1 MPGSRTESG
10 TTSSNATAE
19 EDAARV
25 ANQPIMIHLKHVVFG
40 AIGLPVVL
48 LLAAWIGFFNVGASS
63 GHWKVTAW
71 FLQLAMRSAVRTYA
85 LAVDA
90 PKTLDRRGLPAA
102 AGHFARG
109 CAICHGAPGELRS
122 PAVLRMLPQP
132 PDLALTVGDWTDAQ
146 LFRIVKHGIRFTG
159 MPAWPARDRDDE
171 VWAMVAFLRELPKL
185 SPNEFRALAINGSDV
200 TSSDRQP
207 ATPDVLSDC
216 MRCHGGDGEGRSDT
230 VPALAG
236 QKEAYLLASLQA
248 YAKGDR
254 TSGFMALPVTGIAP
268 DEMAA
273 LARYFATLS
282 PASGEQDQIPAE
294 VINGGRQ
301 IAEAGIPERNVP
313 ACAGCHIGSDKNPI
327 YPRLDGQHA
336 AYLEQQL
343 KLFRSE
349 SRGGTP
355 FWRIMATAAQRLTDD
370 DIRAVSAYFSK
381 RAEDVQQLR

>member
-1 MPGSRTESG
+1 
-10 TTSSNATAE
+10 
-19 EDAARV
+19 
-25 ANQPIMIHLKHVVFG
+25 MIRLKHVVFG
-40 AIGLPVVL
+40 AVGLPVVIL
-48 LLAAWIGFFNVGASS
+48 LGAWIGFFNVGASS

-90 PKTLDRRGLPAA
+90 PKTLDSRGLPAA

-109 CAICHGAPGELRS
+109 CAICHGEPGEPRS
-122 PAVLRMLPQP
+122 PAVMRMLPQP

-185 SPNEFRALAINGSDV
+185 DANGFRELALDGSQPTAPAALA
-200 TSSDRQP
+200 
-207 ATPDVLSDC
+207 DC
-216 MRCHGGDGEGRSDT
+216 TRCHGGNGEGRGGL

-248 YAKGDR
+248 YARGDR
-254 TSGFMALPVTGIAP
+254 TSGFMALPVTGVDP
-268 DEMAA
+268 SDLAA
-273 LARYFATLS
+273 LARHFAALPPS
-282 PASGEQDQIPAE
+282 PVDPDRASAE
-294 VINGGRQ
+294 VIGRGRQ

-313 ACAGCHIGSDKNPI
+313 ACAGCHIGSDKNPL

-336 AYLEQQL
+336 AYLERQL

-349 SRGGTP
+349 TRGGTR

-370 DIRAVSAYFSK
+370 DITAVSAFFSK
-381 RAEDVQQLR
+381 RSEAPQ

>member
-1 MPGSRTESG
+1 M
-10 TTSSNATAE
+10 
-19 EDAARV
+19 
-25 ANQPIMIHLKHVVFG
+25 ANQPMMIRVKHVVFG

-48 LLAAWIGFFNVGASS
+48 LLGAWIGFFNVGASS

-185 SPNEFRALAINGSDV
+185 NPNEFRALAFNGSDA

-216 MRCHGGDGEGRSDT
+216 MRCHGGDGEGRGDA
-230 VPALAG
+230 VPVLAG

-254 TSGFMALPVTGIAP
+254 TSGFMALPVTGVDPA
-268 DEMAA
+268 DLAA
-273 LARYFATLS
+273 LARYFAAQPS
-282 PASGEQDQIPAE
+282 VSADRDQVSAE
-294 VINGGRQ
+294 VINKGQQ

-313 ACAGCHIGSDKNPI
+313 ACSGCHLGSNKNQV
-327 YPRLDGQHA
+327 YPRLNGQHA
-336 AYLEQQL
+336 AYLERQL

-349 SRGGTP
+349 DRGGTP
-355 FWRIMATAAQRLTDD
+355 FWHIMATAAQRLTDD
-370 DIRAVSAYFSK
+370 DIRAVSAYFSR
-381 RAEDVQQLR
+381 RAEGPR

>member
-1 MPGSRTESG
+1 MPGSRTHLLPEP
-10 TTSSNATAE
+10 SNATSE
-19 EDAARV
+19 MEDDVSRIKD
-25 ANQPIMIHLKHVVFG
+25 QPIMVRLKHVVIG
-40 AIGLPVVL
+40 AIGLPVVIL
-48 LLAAWIGFFNVGASS
+48 LGAWIGFFNVGASS

-90 PKTLDRRGLPAA
+90 PKVLDRRGLPAA

-109 CAICHGAPGELRS
+109 CAVCHGAPGELRS

-132 PDLALTVGDWTDAQ
+132 PDLALTAGDWTDAQ

-185 SPNEFRALAINGSDV
+185 DAKGFRQLAFDAGEATGNEA
-200 TSSDRQP
+200 QP
-207 ATPDVLSDC
+207 SAPDTLTDC
-216 MRCHGGDGEGRSDT
+216 TRCHGSDGEGRGGL
-230 VPALAG
+230 VPVLAG
-236 QKEAYLLASLQA
+236 QKEAYLFASLQSL
-248 YAKGDR
+248 AKGDR
-254 TSGFMALPVTGIAP
+254 TSGFMALPVTGLAR

-273 LARYFATLS
+273 LARHFAAQ
-282 PASGEQDQIPAE
+282 PPIPVDRDQIPAE
-294 VINGGRQ
+294 VVQKGQQ
-301 IAEAGIPERNVP
+301 IAEAGIPQRNVP
-313 ACAGCHIGSDKNPI
+313 ACSGCHIGSDKNPV

-355 FWRIMATAAQRLTDD
+355 FWRIMATAAQRLTDE
-370 DIRAVSAYFSK
+370 DIRALSAYFSK
-381 RAEDVQQLR
+381 RTESPQ

>member
-1 MPGSRTESG
+1 
-10 TTSSNATAE
+10 
-19 EDAARV
+19 
-25 ANQPIMIHLKHVVFG
+25 MIRLKHVVFG
-40 AIGLPVVL
+40 AIGLPVVIL
-48 LLAAWIGFFNVGASS
+48 LGAWIGFFNVGASS

-102 AGHFARG
+102 AGHFARA

-185 SPNEFRALAINGSDV
+185 DANEFRALAFDAGDAIGE
-200 TSSDRQP
+200 DRP
-207 ATPDVLSDC
+207 LATPDALADC
-216 MRCHGGDGEGRSDT
+216 TRCHGNDAGGRGDL

-236 QKEAYLLASLQA
+236 QKEAYLLGSLEA
-248 YAKGDR
+248 FARGDR
-254 TSGFMALPVTGIAP
+254 ASGFMALPVTGVASA
-268 DEMAA
+268 EMAA
-273 LARYFATLS
+273 LARHFAAQ
-282 PASGEQDQIPAE
+282 PPISGDRDQTPAE
-294 VINGGRQ
+294 LIDKGRQ
-301 IAEAGIPERNVP
+301 IAKAGIPERNVP
-313 ACAGCHIGSDKNPI
+313 ACSGCHIGSDKNPV

-336 AYLEQQL
+336 PYLERQL

-370 DIRAVSAYFSK
+370 DIRAVTAYFSN
-381 RAEDVQQLR
+381 RSRGLQ

>member
-1 MPGSRTESG
+1 
-10 TTSSNATAE
+10 
-19 EDAARV
+19 
-25 ANQPIMIHLKHVVFG
+25 MIRLKYVVFG

-48 LLAAWIGFFNVGASS
+48 LLGAWIGFFNVGASS

-146 LFRIVKHGIRFTG
+146 LFRIVRHGIRFTG

-185 SPNEFRALAINGSDV
+185 DPNEFRALAFNGSGAT
-200 TSSDRQP
+200 TSSDQQP

-216 MRCHGGDGEGRSDT
+216 MRCHGGDGDGRGGA

-254 TSGFMALPVTGIAP
+254 TSGFMALPVTGVDPA
-268 DEMAA
+268 DLAA
-273 LARYFATLS
+273 LARYFAAQPPVS
-282 PASGEQDQIPAE
+282 ADHDQVSAE
-294 VINGGRQ
+294 VINKGQQ

-313 ACAGCHIGSDKNPI
+313 ACSGCHLGSDKNPV
-327 YPRLDGQHA
+327 YPRLNGQHA
-336 AYLEQQL
+336 AYLERQL

-349 SRGGTP
+349 DRGGTP
-355 FWRIMATAAQRLTDD
+355 FWHIMATAAQRLTDD
-370 DIRAVSAYFSK
+370 DIQAVSAYFSR
-381 RAEDVQQLR
+381 RAEVPR

>member
-1 MPGSRTESG
+1 
-10 TTSSNATAE
+10 
-19 EDAARV
+19 
-25 ANQPIMIHLKHVVFG
+25 MIRLKHVVLG
-40 AIGLPVVL
+40 AVGLPIVIL
-48 LLAAWIGFFNVGASS
+48 LGAWVGFFNVGASS

-90 PKTLDRRGLPAA
+90 PKTLDSRGLPAA

-109 CAICHGAPGELRS
+109 CAICHGEPGEPRS
-122 PAVLRMLPQP
+122 PAVMRMLPQP

-185 SPNEFRALAINGSDV
+185 DANGFRDLALGGSQPTAPAALA
-200 TSSDRQP
+200 
-207 ATPDVLSDC
+207 DC
-216 MRCHGGDGEGRSDT
+216 TRCHGGDGGGRGDL

-248 YAKGDR
+248 YARGDR
-254 TSGFMALPVTGIAP
+254 TSGFMALPVTGVDPA
-268 DEMAA
+268 DLAA
-273 LARYFATLS
+273 LARHFAAQPS
-282 PASGEQDQIPAE
+282 VSADSDQVPAE
-294 VINGGRQ
+294 VIGRGQQ
-301 IAEAGIPERNVP
+301 IAEDGIPERNVP
-313 ACAGCHIGSDKNPI
+313 ACSGCHIGSDKNPL

-336 AYLEQQL
+336 AYLERQL

-349 SRGGTP
+349 SRGGTR

-370 DIRAVSAYFSK
+370 DIRAVSAFFSK
-381 RAEDVQQLR
+381 RSAGPQ